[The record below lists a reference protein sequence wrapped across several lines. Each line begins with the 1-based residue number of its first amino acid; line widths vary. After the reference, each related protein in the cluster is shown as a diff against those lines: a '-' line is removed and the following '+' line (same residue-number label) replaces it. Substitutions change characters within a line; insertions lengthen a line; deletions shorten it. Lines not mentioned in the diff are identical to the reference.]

1 MRYVEVRRHT
11 DNDGDQL
18 TPEGIAAAE
27 EIGRSQLHTPYAVFV
42 SSGAGRATQMLEIL
56 RAAAGQPD
64 VPIVAEPGLRSAV
77 EDRWRESA
85 KAAGDSDIEAI
96 RTVDPDLVEKETQ
109 QLGAALRRV
118 AQHVPDGGR
127 AMVIG
132 HSPTNEAAVMGVSG
146 HHVPPMGKGQGVLL
160 AEDNGKYAVIE
171 PLH

>member
-1 MRYVEVRRHT
+1 MRYVELRRHT
-11 DNDGDQL
+11 DNEGDRL
-18 TPEGIAAAE
+18 SPEGVAAAE

-56 RAAAGQPD
+56 RAAAGQPG
-64 VPIVAEPGLRSAV
+64 VPIVTEPGLRSEV

-85 KAAGDSDIEAI
+85 QAAGDSDIEAI
-96 RTVDPDLVEKETQ
+96 RTVDPDLVEKESQ

-118 AQHVPDGGR
+118 VEHLPDGGR

-132 HSPTNEAAVMGVSG
+132 HSPTTEAAVMGVSG
-146 HHVPPMGKGQGVLL
+146 HHVPPLGKGQGVLL

>member
-85 KAAGDSDIEAI
+85 KAAGDSDIQAAHQGAVLGHDSRRRAG
-96 RTVDPDLVEKETQ
+96 RTMKLKNETQ
-109 QLGAALRRV
+109 T
-118 AQHVPDGGR
+118 
-127 AMVIG
+127 MVDTKR
-132 HSPTNEAAVMGVSG
+132 SM
-146 HHVPPMGKGQGVLL
+146 
-160 AEDNGKYAVIE
+160 
-171 PLH
+171 

>member
-27 EIGRSQLHTPYAVFV
+27 EIGRSQLHTPYDVFV

-56 RAAAGQPD
+56 RAAAGEPD
-64 VPIVAEPGLRSAV
+64 VPIVTEPGLRSAV

-85 KAAGDSDIEAI
+85 RAAGDSDIEAI
-96 RTVDPDLVEKETQ
+96 RKVDPDLVEKETQ

-118 AQHVPDGGR
+118 VQHVPDGGR